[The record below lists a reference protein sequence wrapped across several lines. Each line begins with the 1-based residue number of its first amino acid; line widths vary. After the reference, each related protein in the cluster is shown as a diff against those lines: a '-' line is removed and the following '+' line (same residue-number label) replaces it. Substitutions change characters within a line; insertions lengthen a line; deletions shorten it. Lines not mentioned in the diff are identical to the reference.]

1 MAARKFYSDV
11 LFVQVVNIL
20 VKALWIL
27 AIDRAVQNLLPPESY
42 GRYFS
47 LLAFSILFII
57 LLDLGINNMNSR
69 EVARDRD
76 FFYRNFYGIL
86 KAKVLFSVFYLSV
99 MFAMFFALGFS
110 ATDLRVLLPLAIMQI
125 IISFNTYFRTNIAAH
140 ERFKLDGIFAVL
152 DRTIVIII
160 CGAMLLVQEWSDLL
174 DIRRFVYIQVI
185 GVGVSFVGLLIVNI
199 RLLNQVDSK
208 SRFQYSFVK
217 ELLKKTIP
225 FALLAALMSLYTRID
240 AVMIK
245 DILGDG
251 EADRYAMGYR
261 LLDALNMVA
270 VLLSGILLPMFS
282 ARLKDH
288 KQIRKLSSMGMR
300 VLVLPSIVLVC
311 LGVIYG
317 PEIMHLMYPAK
328 ADMKTA
334 ETFSVLLA
342 CFLPISVVY
351 IYGTLLTANRSLRF
365 LNFLAAFSV
374 IVNLILNRVFIVEYG
389 ILGAAWATLFTQSI
403 FAMGCL
409 FNAQRRLEALPSN
422 AEWLRWA
429 GFVITV
435 WILAFGTLQLFDKS
449 LVHIAILVLGSL
461 LAALAFRLIGKDLL
475 SLFLSKNDGS
485 RD

>member
-1 MAARKFYSDV
+1 MSGKKFYSDV
-11 LFVQVVNIL
+11 LFVQVINIL

-27 AIDRAVQNLLPPESY
+27 VIDRAVQNLLPLESY

-57 LLDLGINNMNSR
+57 LLDLGVNNMNSR
-69 EVARDRD
+69 EVARDRS
-76 FFYRNFYGIL
+76 FFYKNFYGIL
-86 KAKVLFSVFYLSV
+86 KAKLLFSVLYVGV
-99 MFAMFFALGFS
+99 MFAAFFALGFG
-110 ATDLRVLLPLAIMQI
+110 AEDLNVLLPLALMQV
-125 IISFNTYFRTNIAAH
+125 IISFNTYLRTNIAAH

-152 DRTIVIII
+152 DRSIVIVL
-160 CGAMLLVQEWSDLL
+160 CGALLIVPTWTDWITIE
-174 DIRRFVYIQVI
+174 RFVYIQVV
-185 GVGVSFVGLLIVNI
+185 GVGVSFIGLMAVNL
-199 RLLNQVDSK
+199 RLRAEASERSK
-208 SRFQYSFVK
+208 FQISFIK
-217 ELLKKTIP
+217 ELLRKTIP

-245 DILGDG
+245 DMLGDG
-251 EADRYAMGYR
+251 QADRYAMGYR

-282 ARLKDH
+282 ARLTDH
-288 KQIRKLSSMGMR
+288 SQIRKLSSMGMR

-311 LGVIYG
+311 LGVVYG
-317 PEIMHLMYPAK
+317 PEIMYLMYPAK
-328 ADMKTA
+328 ADLATA

-365 LNFLAAFSV
+365 LNMLAALSV
-374 IVNLILNRVFIVEYG
+374 IINLLLNLYLIPKHG
-389 ILGAAWATLFTQSI
+389 ILGAAWATLFTQSL

-422 AEWLRWA
+422 TEWLRWA

-435 WILAFGTLQLFDKS
+435 WLLAFGTLQFLDNS
-449 LVHIAILVLGSL
+449 PVHIAILIVGSL
-461 LAALAFRLIGKDLL
+461 FAALAFRLISKDLL
-475 SLFLSKNDGS
+475 GLFSSKSDSS
-485 RD
+485 RG